1 MKLRTIVTALVVGWC
16 FASITRSEEPSRPL
30 TTIDGK
36 SSTAVWSQLPRDTLV
51 AWGAPVEWIEGP
63 VVLLVDGSVIA
74 QPQRGRTVTLDGER
88 LKLSNSSLGP
98 LELPIEWVAGV
109 MLRVPVDVQLRDRWW
124 AECLKP
130 AEEDRKQ
137 DVVQLEN
144 GDRVT
149 GTIQTWGET
158 AEGRRI
164 EIKTNVGTVAFDV
177 NRVAM
182 VRFDPSLLSKPTL
195 TEPRTLIG
203 LDDGSRL
210 QVRSWTTADDRV
222 QLSPVLAAKKS
233 ELKWPASADTVVFAQ
248 PLAGKVRY
256 LAELAVD
263 SYRHVPYLT
272 LSWPY
277 ELDRNVLGT
286 QLRAGGRLWAKGV
299 GMHSTSRLTFA
310 LDKPY
315 RRFDALLA
323 IDDHTAG
330 RGSVTCRVFVDGEQR
345 FASETIRGGAKPVP
359 VSVDLSGGKLLS
371 LIVDYGDGGDTLD
384 RVDWLDARVVE

>member
-1 MKLRTIVTALVVGWC
+1 MKLRPIAVALLLGTSFLSVAQAV
-16 FASITRSEEPSRPL
+16 EPSRPV
-30 TTIDGK
+30 TTLDGK
-36 SSTAVWSQLPRDTLV
+36 QSTATWSELARDTLV

-74 QPQRGRTVTLDGER
+74 QPQRGRTVSIEGER

-109 MLRVPVDVQLRDRWW
+109 ILRVPVDVQLRDRWW

-130 AEEDRKQ
+130 AEEDRKH
-137 DVVQLEN
+137 DVLQLDN

-149 GTIQTWGET
+149 GAVQAWGET

-164 EIKTNVGTVAFDV
+164 EIKTNVGAVPFDV
-177 NRVAM
+177 SRVAM
-182 VRFDPSLLSKPTL
+182 VRFDPSLLVKPTQA
-195 TEPRTLIG
+195 ESRTLIG
-203 LDDGSRL
+203 LEDGSRL
-210 QVRSWTTADDRV
+210 QVRLWDSVENRV
-222 QLSPVLAAKKS
+222 QLSPGLAAKKS
-233 ELKWPASADTVVFAQ
+233 ELKWPVPPESIVFAQ
-248 PLAGKVRY
+248 PLGGKLRY
-256 LAELAVD
+256 LADLAVD
-263 SYRHVPYLT
+263 GYRHVPYLT
-272 LSWPY
+272 LAWPY
-277 ELDRNVLGT
+277 ELDRNVTGT

-299 GMHSTSRLTFA
+299 GMHSTSRLTFT

-345 FASETIRGGAKPVP
+345 FASDTIRGGSKPVP

-371 LIVDYGDGGDTLD
+371 LIVDFGDGGDTLD

>member
-1 MKLRTIVTALVVGWC
+1 MKLRTIVTTLLVCSGLWS
-16 FASITRSEEPSRPL
+16 AARSEELARSL
-30 TTIDGK
+30 TTLDGK
-36 SSTAVWSQLPRDTLV
+36 ASTAVWSQLPRDTLV

-74 QPQRGRTVTLDGER
+74 QRQRGRTLSLDGER

-109 MLRVPVDVQLRDRWW
+109 ILRVPVDVQLRDRWW

-130 AEEDRKQ
+130 AEEDRKH
-137 DVVQLEN
+137 DVVQLDN

-149 GTIQTWGET
+149 GTIQAWGET

-164 EIKTNVGTVAFDV
+164 EIKTNVGVVAFDT

-195 TEPRTLIG
+195 TAPRTLIG
-203 LDDGSRL
+203 LDDGSRV
-210 QVRSWTTADDRV
+210 QVRSWDTTDDRV
-222 QLSPVLAAKKS
+222 QLLPVLGSKKS
-233 ELKWPASADTVVFAQ
+233 ELKWPASAESIVFAQ

-256 LAELAVD
+256 LDELAVD
-263 SYRHVPYLT
+263 GYRHVPYLT
-272 LSWPY
+272 LAWPY
-277 ELDRNVLGT
+277 ELDRNVIGT

-315 RRFDALLA
+315 RRFDAILA

-359 VSVDLSGGKLLS
+359 ISVDLSGGKLLS

-384 RVDWLDARVVE
+384 RVDWLEARVVE